1 MCVCVCVQME
11 RGRMLKIS
19 NTYSGLS
26 PFCAGVDQK
35 HCAAVLDIRE
45 RKERKKERKKKR
57 KEREIVVLTG
67 KER

>member
-1 MCVCVCVQME
+1 
-11 RGRMLKIS
+11 MLKIS

-67 KER
+67 KEE